1 MNAQELQEKIT
12 ELAVDRDYPFFAL
25 CRNYEVRPTVTNTV
39 GPFKPSKWPGNADF
53 FVSDLVPYVFKYP
66 DSYVLHFRRTT
77 QGNPPWETMAFDTR
91 PESERTPLTEK
102 PAPQTPPIPMDNNT
116 QKLLEQISDLKAEN
130 ARLSEVNNQL
140 RRDITRLEEEAEA
153 LAAEADE
160 NAHATMADQTVSMV
174 GQVAQILPV
183 VLDKWFSLQEQKNAL
198 LAEQLRRN
206 APQPRPQQPQQP
218 VNNVYHEEAGY

>member
-1 MNAQELQEKIT
+1 MNAQELQAKIT
-12 ELAVDRDYPFFAL
+12 ELAVDQGYPYFAL

-39 GPFKPSKWPGNADF
+39 GAFKPSKWPGNANL
-53 FVSDLVPYVFKYP
+53 FVSELVPYVFKYP
-66 DSYVLHFRRTT
+66 DAYVLHYRRTT
-77 QGNPPWETMAFDTR
+77 VKNPPWETMTFDTR
-91 PESERTPLTEK
+91 PESEQTPLTEK
-102 PAPQTPPIPMDNNT
+102 PAPQKPPVMIDDRTEKHLM
-116 QKLLEQISDLKAEN
+116 LIADLKAEN
-130 ARLSEVNNQL
+130 AQL
-140 RRDITRLEEEAEA
+140 RQENTTLKAEIVRLEEEAEA
-153 LAAEADE
+153 LATEAEE